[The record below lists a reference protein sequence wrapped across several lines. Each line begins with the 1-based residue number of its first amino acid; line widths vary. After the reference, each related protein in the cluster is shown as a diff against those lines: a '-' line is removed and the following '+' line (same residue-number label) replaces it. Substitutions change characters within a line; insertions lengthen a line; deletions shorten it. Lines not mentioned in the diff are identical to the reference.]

1 MLTGSNHGS
10 IYSGSEIRQFMQ
22 NKVWNFAHYVVLRLY
37 TEVNAKRKKQKKKTK
52 KKNKLKIKA
61 KLRKKKYGN
70 HKLRFIFT
78 HSFILMP

>member
-37 TEVNAKRKKQKKKTK
+37 TEVNAKRKKEKKRTQTK
-52 KKNKLKIKA
+52 N
-61 KLRKKKYGN
+61 
-70 HKLRFIFT
+70 
-78 HSFILMP
+78 